1 MGKFSD
7 YLDRYLVDKRYSITI
22 REGSVHIINYL
33 ELEDFSS
40 TSVTILYDGG
50 RIIINGKDLIVS
62 KILNDELLIIGKFKS
77 NEV

>member
-7 YLDRYLVDKRYSITI
+7 YLDRYLMDKGYSITI

-62 KILNDELLIIGKFKS
+62 KILNDELLIVGKFKS
-77 NEV
+77 IEV